1 MEIKQTAKQFDIKTS
16 DIKTSDIKASDI
28 ETSEIEAFEI
38 EAFELKALGQHFPPM
53 PEELRSMVEQEVRK
67 QMGTTSPIRRRNYKA
82 RKVLIATL
90 AAVMLLGTTVAA
102 GVAYRMH
109 TEKVGKYAAK
119 TSIESMTPQTNHVT
133 ADAPMTQKDTL
144 QNTALG
150 DIALEVSYLP
160 EGMVK
165 TEDGKYSYSDNL
177 YKGGV
182 TVAFYKMDTGD
193 AQFEMLTTGVKE
205 TETVKV
211 NGYDGVY
218 YVLYG
223 GEDGEVCFNQR
234 IYVAYTDVHYV
245 MEMFAASDVPK
256 EEALKIAEG
265 VRLTPASD
273 EMSQELVH
281 AYQWSEYLKSKTEPQ
296 TVETWASDI
305 SIPKSAMANTHAVG
319 ETFSAVSVP
328 VEEDW
333 RGLNQI
339 EIKVAD
345 VQVRDDVSLLD
356 LSMFDSEDRE
366 ELQQELDSSGKLLPA
381 KINYIKYGDGI
392 HSLNEVVDSRVV
404 PQKLVYVTV
413 EYTNTGTKQLE
424 EVLFFGNLMKIT
436 EENGQMICYKG
447 KSSDE
452 HAEWDEAVPQGAAHR
467 TEMWYYDVHGGE
479 RNNNYI
485 TKLGAGK
492 TETVHMAWL
501 VPEEELSYL
510 YLDLNTSGSSFEF
523 CEESLAVGY
532 VDIRQ

>member
-1 MEIKQTAKQFDIKTS
+1 
-16 DIKTSDIKASDI
+16 
-28 ETSEIEAFEI
+28 
-38 EAFELKALGQHFPPM
+38 
-53 PEELRSMVEQEVRK
+53 
-67 QMGTTSPIRRRNYKA
+67 
-82 RKVLIATL
+82 
-90 AAVMLLGTTVAA
+90 
-102 GVAYRMH
+102 
-109 TEKVGKYAAK
+109 
-119 TSIESMTPQTNHVT
+119 
-133 ADAPMTQKDTL
+133 
-144 QNTALG
+144 
-150 DIALEVSYLP
+150 
-160 EGMVK
+160 MVK

-273 EMSQELVH
+273 ETSQELVH

-356 LSMFDSEDRE
+356 CLCSTARTGRSCNKSWIRRE
-366 ELQQELDSSGKLLPA
+366 
-381 KINYIKYGDGI
+381 NCC
-392 HSLNEVVDSRVV
+392 R
-404 PQKLVYVTV
+404 QKS
-413 EYTNTGTKQLE
+413 
-424 EVLFFGNLMKIT
+424 I
-436 EENGQMICYKG
+436 I
-447 KSSDE
+447 
-452 HAEWDEAVPQGAAHR
+452 
-467 TEMWYYDVHGGE
+467 
-479 RNNNYI
+479 
-485 TKLGAGK
+485 
-492 TETVHMAWL
+492 
-501 VPEEELSYL
+501 
-510 YLDLNTSGSSFEF
+510 
-523 CEESLAVGY
+523 
-532 VDIRQ
+532 

>member
-1 MEIKQTAKQFDIKTS
+1 MEIKQTAKQLDTKNI
-16 DIKTSDIKASDI
+16 
-28 ETSEIEAFEI
+28 EIEDFGI
-38 EAFELKALGQHFPPM
+38 EDFGIDASELKALGQHFPPM
-53 PEELRSMVEQEVRK
+53 PEDLRSMVEQEVHK
-67 QMGTTSPIRRRNYKA
+67 QIGTTSPARRRNYKA

-102 GVAYRMH
+102 GVAYRLH

-119 TSIESMTPQTNHVT
+119 TSIEPTIPQTNHGT
-133 ADAPMTQKDTL
+133 ADVPIPQKDTL

-165 TEDGKYSYSDNL
+165 TEDGKYSYSENL

-182 TVAFYKMDTGD
+182 SVAFYKMDTGD

-223 GEDGEVCFNQR
+223 GEDGDVCFNQR

-256 EEALKIAEG
+256 EEALKIAES
-265 VRLTPASD
+265 VRLTPASG
-273 EMSQELVH
+273 ETAQELVH
-281 AYQWSEYLKSKTEPQ
+281 AYQWSEYLKSKTESEP
-296 TVETWASDI
+296 VEAWASDI

-319 ETFSAVSVP
+319 ETFSAVSAP
-328 VEEDW
+328 SEEDW
-333 RGLNQI
+333 LGLNQI

-345 VQVRDDVSLLD
+345 VQVRDDVSLLE
-356 LSMFDSEDRE
+356 LSALDSEDRE
-366 ELQQELDSSGKLLPA
+366 ALQQELASSGELLPA

-392 HSLNEVVDSRVV
+392 HSLNEVVDSREV

-413 EYTNTGTKQLE
+413 EYTNTGTEQLE

-447 KSSDE
+447 KASDE
-452 HAEWDEAVPQGAAHR
+452 HAVWDEAVPQGAAR
-467 TEMWYYDVHGGE
+467 CTEMWYYDVHGGE
-479 RNNNYI
+479 RHNNYI

-501 VPEEELSYL
+501 VPEEELPYL